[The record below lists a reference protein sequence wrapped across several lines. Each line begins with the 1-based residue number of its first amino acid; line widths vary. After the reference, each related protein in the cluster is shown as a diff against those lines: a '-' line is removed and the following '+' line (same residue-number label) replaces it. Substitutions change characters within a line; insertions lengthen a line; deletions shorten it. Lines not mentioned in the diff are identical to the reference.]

1 LKLTKEIK
9 TGLYALLALGMVIW
23 GFNFLKGRNIFVG
36 RTHFYAVYDNI
47 NGILPNSPVLING
60 MRVGQVKEIDF
71 ATDKSGKII
80 LHIILNNNQL
90 PIPKN
95 TVAQIYSL
103 DMLGAKGVQL
113 LLGNST
119 EMAVTGDTLLSSVDS
134 GITEEIS
141 KQLLPIKSKAENLIV
156 SIDSMVASTRII
168 FDSKSQNNIRNTIER
183 LNNTVASIDNLMADE
198 RDRISAITK
207 NIESITTNIKKNN
220 DKLANII
227 KNLNSI
233 SDSLAKAQVASTINN
248 VDRTMRETALIME
261 KINKGQGSLGLLV
274 NNDSLYNNLSSASRD
289 LDKLLEDMRL
299 NPKRYVHFSVFGNKE
314 KSEKKKKK

>member
-1 LKLTKEIK
+1 MKLTKEIK

-119 EMAVTGDTLLSSVDS
+119 EMTVTGDTLLSSVDS

-183 LNNTVASIDNLMADE
+183 LNNTVASIDNLMAEE

>member
-119 EMAVTGDTLLSSVDS
+119 EMTVTGDTLLSSVDS

-183 LNNTVASIDNLMADE
+183 LNNTVASIDNLMAEE